1 MKTLI
6 FFTIF
11 SLLSACNSTGSN
23 PPAAPTG
30 SKTPVSPY
38 QQTLNKYKQRWQ
50 QANIKNYSYTFQRS
64 CSCMRDYT
72 KEVLT
77 TVKNNN
83 VVNAH
88 WKDSKQPLD
97 SKFKDNRQTINY
109 FFSKIQDA
117 IDRQAAV
124 ITVKYN
130 EQYGYPETLS
140 IDYDKRMAD
149 EELWLSAKNFRKL

>member
-11 SLLSACNSTGSN
+11 SLLSACNSTGGN
-23 PPAAPTG
+23 PPTDPE
-30 SKTPVSPY
+30 KPVSPY

-50 QANIKNYSYTFQRS
+50 QADIKNYKYTFQRS
-64 CSCMRDYT
+64 CFCMRDYT

-77 TVKNNN
+77 TVKNNK

-88 WKDSKQPLD
+88 WKGSQQPLD
-97 SKFKDNRQTINY
+97 NKFKDNQQTINY

-117 IDRQAAV
+117 IDRKAAV

-140 IDYDKRMAD
+140 IDYDKMIAD
-149 EELWLSAKNFRKL
+149 EELRLSAKNFRKLK